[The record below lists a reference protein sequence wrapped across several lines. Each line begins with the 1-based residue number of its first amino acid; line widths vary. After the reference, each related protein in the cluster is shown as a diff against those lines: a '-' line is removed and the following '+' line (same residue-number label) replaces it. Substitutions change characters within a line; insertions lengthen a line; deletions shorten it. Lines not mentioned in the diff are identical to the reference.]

1 MVNIWLYPGA
11 ASPSNVILSDPTVA
25 RGAATASLAL
35 DATEG
40 ADLASAATGLAVT
53 TNLAA
58 TEGADLASA
67 TARLVQTLGVAAVE
81 GADTASA
88 GLAAVVSTA
97 LNATEGADLCDAAFS
112 VGAGAAS
119 LAMDAT
125 EGADTCASNVV
136 PFYLAAL
143 DAVEGADLC
152 ASSVDLVAG
161 TADITLDATEGA
173 DECSAGMDGGQADNQ
188 TGGFRIY
195 NLKRRKKRQAEST
208 PEGRWDVVT
217 TGPAV
222 EVHADETPAPEPV
235 EVVRSVPRDHSR
247 WISVPVTAIRV
258 KAPKPL
264 ENDDDHALRL
274 LLLLAS

>member
-1 MVNIWLYPGA
+1 MA
-11 ASPSNVILSDPTVA
+11 QAFQSNAFQNDAFETT
-25 RGAATASLAL
+25 AATGTTFALAATEGADLASAGLGLAVRAALAATEGADTASATARLVISTSLAATEGADTAAAGVLATIQAALSATEGADLCDAAFTVGAGAASLAL

-40 ADLASAATGLAVT
+40 AD
-53 TNLAA
+53 
-58 TEGADLASA
+58 E
-67 TARLVQTLGVAAVE
+67 
-81 GADTASA
+81 
-88 GLAAVVSTA
+88 
-97 LNATEGADLCDAAFS
+97 
-112 VGAGAAS
+112 
-119 LAMDAT
+119 
-125 EGADTCASNVV
+125 CASNVV

-247 WISVPVTAIRV
+247 WISGPVTAIRV
-258 KAPKPL
+258 KASKPI
-264 ENDDDHALRL
+264 ENDDDYALRL